1 MWCDNQGNIPNVI
14 FPKVPEFLTATMAQL
29 KLHFIIFTLRALGEM
44 EILNENTRNSFKWQ
58 ESLSLI

>member
-1 MWCDNQGNIPNVI
+1 
-14 FPKVPEFLTATMAQL
+14 MAQL

-44 EILNENTRNSFKWQ
+44 EILNENNRNSFKWQ